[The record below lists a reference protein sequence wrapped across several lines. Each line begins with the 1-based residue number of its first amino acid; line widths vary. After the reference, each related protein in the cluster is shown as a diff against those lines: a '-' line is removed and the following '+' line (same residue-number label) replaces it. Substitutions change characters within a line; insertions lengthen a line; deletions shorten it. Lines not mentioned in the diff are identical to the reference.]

1 MFKITYSRQ
10 AIKGMMQ
17 LQPARRQAV
26 IKRINA
32 IAASPFAQYPNVAR
46 LASSQAYRLRIGDW
60 RVIYEVDRKTRVM
73 HVVIIA
79 PRGRAYR

>member
-10 AIKGMMQ
+10 AIKGMMG

-32 IAASPFAQYPNVAR
+32 IAASPSTQYPNVTR
-46 LASSQAYRLRIGDW
+46 LAASQAYRLRVGDW
-60 RVIYEVDRKTRVM
+60 RVIYELDRKTETM